1 MPTETE
7 MKDGSAKGGIENT
20 SDPVRR
26 TDERLRGELG
36 SAAAKRARE
45 RFTSA
50 KSAGRYARLYEQL
63 VGGGAHEVVAEAVST

>member
-26 TDERLRGELG
+26 TDEKLRGEVQLQIFRSKLLFG
-36 SAAAKRARE
+36 RARE
-45 RFTSA
+45 LLEALLTL
-50 KSAGRYARLYEQL
+50 ARRS
-63 VGGGAHEVVAEAVST
+63 HD

>member
-26 TDERLRGELG
+26 TDERLRGEVQLQIFRSKLLFG
-36 SAAAKRARE
+36 RARE
-45 RFTSA
+45 LLEALLTL
-50 KSAGRYARLYEQL
+50 ARRS
-63 VGGGAHEVVAEAVST
+63 HD